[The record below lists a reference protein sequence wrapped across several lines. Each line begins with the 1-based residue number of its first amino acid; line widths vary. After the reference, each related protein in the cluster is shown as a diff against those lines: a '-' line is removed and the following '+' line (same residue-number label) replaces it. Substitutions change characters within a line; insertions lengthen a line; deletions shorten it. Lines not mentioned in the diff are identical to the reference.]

1 MITQSYLLH
10 DHKGTFDITSGTLLL
25 RKNDT
30 FLFANYIEGS
40 GQKKGMRYAVSGVRK
55 RGLWRAQSAELLF
68 SILHFLDI

>member
-1 MITQSYLLH
+1 MQVFKGFFWMRVSGLPPAQSA
-10 DHKGTFDITSGTLLL
+10 GL
-25 RKNDT
+25 R
-30 FLFANYIEGS
+30 AQGS